1 VKELSNSKK
10 TNKKP
15 MGFGAQ
21 LAAGL
26 TVYLFPFTWW
36 QHHFKHTYTHVQH
49 LTDYTISSAR

>member
-26 TVYLFPFTWW
+26 YSLFIP
-36 QHHFKHTYTHVQH
+36 VH
-49 LTDYTISSAR
+49 LVAAPL